1 MSLRRERM
9 HAMKWIGLRLLF
21 PVVAG
26 LLFAGCGSLP
36 RATDGPALE
45 SATSFGEPVAFADS
59 HDFFTVELVGG
70 RQLEVVYGRPDG
82 DSVWLTEAEV
92 EKWKSGRALLLR
104 YTEKVGL
111 ELLDPAS
118 GRGLPVTRE
127 SGNAEGGAQ
136 RQPLDR
142 WLEARMAETQIE
154 LQEFSDLA
162 IRLWRSEVARLHK
175 LATGR
180 FGHLLTPG
188 ERKELQEEA
197 AMWSRFQESQAR
209 ADRTI
214 LKLPSGTRWPLEAS
228 QANLQVT
235 RAYALSWAQRLE
247 VLQTAEWERDAEA
260 GPTKRP

>member
-1 MSLRRERM
+1 MPNLKRSLSG
-9 HAMKWIGLRLLF
+9 ACKWVLLLGLVAVCCAAGKPSSPPKQLF
-21 PVVAG
+21 EESFTFVA
-26 LLFAGCGSLP
+26 
-36 RATDGPALE
+36 
-45 SATSFGEPVAFADS
+45 S
-59 HDFFTVELVGG
+59 HDSFTLELK
-70 RQLEVVYGRPDG
+70 GRPG
-82 DSVWLTEAEV
+82 GKSRHFQVVFAEKGAREKAWLTETEL
-92 EKWKSGRALLLR
+92 EKWKGGRALRLR
-104 YTEKVGL
+104 FTESEGL
-111 ELLDPAS
+111 ELLDPAT

-127 SGNAEGGAQ
+127 SGEGTQ

-142 WLEARMAETQIE
+142 WLEERMQKAETQIE
-154 LQEFSDLA
+154 LQEASDLA
-162 IRLWRSEVARLHK
+162 TRLWRSEVARLHK

-214 LKLPSGTRWPLEAS
+214 LKLTSGTRWPLEAS

-235 RAYALSWAQRLE
+235 RAHALSWAQRLE